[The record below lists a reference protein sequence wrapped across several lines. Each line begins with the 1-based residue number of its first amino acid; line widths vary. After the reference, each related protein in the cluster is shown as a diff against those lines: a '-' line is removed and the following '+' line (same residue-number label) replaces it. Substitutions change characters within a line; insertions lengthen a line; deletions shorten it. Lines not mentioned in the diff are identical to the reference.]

1 MSEEVATES
10 RSLLKWVIL
19 LLAWIV
25 GLGVYVAYLGLLA
38 ALLYRWLGS

>member
-1 MSEEVATES
+1 MSEEVATQS

-25 GLGVYVAYLGLLA
+25 GLGVYVSYLGLLA